1 MTMNK
6 EQLRDI
12 LLLQNEKIT
21 EEEFL
26 IERELLK
33 KIAEFEDT
41 PFVIIISGVR
51 RCGKSTLL
59 KQIRPDDSYYI
70 NFDDE
75 RFVSFSVDDFQQM
88 YEMLIELFGE
98 QKKFFFDEIQNIK
111 GWERFVRRLHSQKNK
126 IYVTGSNA
134 SMLSKELG
142 THLTGRHIALEL
154 FPFSFREYLRF
165 KNYELK
171 ELDRLTSI
179 EKSKIKNIFLE
190 FLDKGGFPEYLQTG
204 KTEYLQSLY
213 ENILYRDIIVRYKLR
228 SEKPLKVTAHFAA
241 SNVGKELSF
250 NSIKN
255 LTGLTSATTVKEY
268 FQYLENS
275 YLMFLLPMYSDS
287 LKKQIYNNKKVYCID
302 SKLVE
307 TVGFRFSQDRGR
319 ILENTV
325 FLQLKRQRK
334 EIYYHREKKECDF
347 VIKEGN
353 AIVAV
358 MQVTWSL
365 DDENKKRE
373 IDGLMDALNSYDL
386 DEGLILTFDQ
396 EDEFE
401 KDDKHIVIT
410 PVWKWLLGK
419 KQSLK
424 FNPAYP
430 RYGAVL
436 CILSV

>member
-111 GWERFVRRLHSQKNK
+111 GWERFVRRLHNQKNK

-204 KTEYLQSLY
+204 KTEYLKSLY
-213 ENILYRDIIVRYKLR
+213 ENILYRDIIVRYNLR

-419 KQSLK
+419 KQS
-424 FNPAYP
+424 
-430 RYGAVL
+430 
-436 CILSV
+436 